1 MKMRTIPLILAAV
14 ALAAGRAAAEAP
26 APSAPATY
34 VDGSVFRT
42 LIDEDQDVVE
52 VDLDGPTL
60 QAVANS
66 KDDECGKE
74 VFANLK
80 SVHAV
85 IGTVKGPA
93 DGALTLVKQIDQKL
107 SASGWK
113 RITLIKDESDF
124 ISVLTHLSGAKIDG
138 LVALIFSMDD
148 KEIVFVNL
156 AGAIDLNN
164 IGQIGNCLNVPGL
177 EHVPGAK

>member
-1 MKMRTIPLILAAV
+1 
-14 ALAAGRAAAEAP
+14 
-26 APSAPATY
+26 
-34 VDGSVFRT
+34 
-42 LIDEDQDVVE
+42 
-52 VDLDGPTL
+52 
-60 QAVANS
+60 
-66 KDDECGKE
+66 
-74 VFANLK
+74 
-80 SVHAV
+80 
-85 IGTVKGPA
+85 VKGPA